1 MWIMATHS
9 FASAILHHH
18 RRKPLPS
25 LYCIERGWE
34 IRTRE
39 HMCAGV
45 LFLLKS
51 KEFDKYNWRYEI
63 LSRFICYIDD
73 QVAMKIPL
81 IT

>member
-25 LYCIERGWE
+25 LYCIERGSE

-51 KEFDKYNWRYEI
+51 NEFDKYNWRYEI